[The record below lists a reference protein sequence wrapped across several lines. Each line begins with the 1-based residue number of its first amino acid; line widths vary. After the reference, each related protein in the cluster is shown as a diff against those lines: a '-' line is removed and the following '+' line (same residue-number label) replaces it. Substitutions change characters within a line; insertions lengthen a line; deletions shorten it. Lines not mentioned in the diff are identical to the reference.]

1 MQEGIG
7 LAWDLGLKEIEIES
21 DSQLVVFALVN
32 AESVPWSVSKVIEG
46 VKLSLRCFKAWK
58 VAHVRRKAMQL
69 RISSRGRPFL
79 S

>member
-1 MQEGIG
+1 MQKGIG
-7 LAWDLGLKEIEIES
+7 LAWDLGLKEIES

>member
-1 MQEGIG
+1 MQKGIG

>member
-1 MQEGIG
+1 MQEGIE

>member
-46 VKLSLRCFKAWK
+46 EKLSLRCFKAWK

-69 RISSRGRPFL
+69 LISSRGRPFL

>member
-21 DSQLVVFALVN
+21 DSQLVVFALAN

>member
-69 RISSRGRPFL
+69 LISSRGRPFL

>member
-32 AESVPWSVSKVIEG
+32 AESMPWSVSKVIEG

-58 VAHVRRKAMQL
+58 VAHVCRKAMQL

>member
-46 VKLSLRCFKAWK
+46 VKLSLCCFKAWK

-69 RISSRGRPFL
+69 LISSRGRPFL

>member
-69 RISSRGRPFL
+69 RISS
-79 S
+79 